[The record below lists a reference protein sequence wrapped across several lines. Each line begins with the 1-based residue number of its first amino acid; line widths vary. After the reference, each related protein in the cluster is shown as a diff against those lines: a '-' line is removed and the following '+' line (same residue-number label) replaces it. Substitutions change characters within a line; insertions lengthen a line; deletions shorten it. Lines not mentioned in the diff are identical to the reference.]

1 MSKRRTRMDIISD
14 ILVAIQRKGGII
26 KPTHLLY
33 KANLS
38 HKLMNSYLEELLDK
52 ELIGKVEKSNH
63 QYIIIKDQGLE
74 FLEKFNKLREFQDA
88 FGL

>member
-1 MSKRRTRMDIISD
+1 
-14 ILVAIQRKGGII
+14 
-26 KPTHLLY
+26 
-33 KANLS
+33 LS

-63 QYIIIKDQGLE
+63 QYIVIKDQGLE

>member
-1 MSKRRTRMDIISD
+1 MTARRTKLDIITD
-14 ILVAIQRKGGII
+14 ILFVIQNKGGTI

-38 HKLMNSYLEELLDK
+38 HKLMNTYLEELIKK
-52 ELIGKVEKSNH
+52 EAIERVSIKNRS
-63 QYIIIKDQGLE
+63 YISIKDKGLE
-74 FLEKFNKLREFQDA
+74 LLQSLKKMKEFQDA